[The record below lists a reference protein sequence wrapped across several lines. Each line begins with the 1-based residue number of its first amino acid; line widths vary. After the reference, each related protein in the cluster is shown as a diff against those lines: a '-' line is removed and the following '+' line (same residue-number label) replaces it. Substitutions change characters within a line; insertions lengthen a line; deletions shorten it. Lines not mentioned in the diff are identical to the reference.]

1 MASQNTKFKA
11 AFLHPRYWITWFWLG
26 LWRLVTLLPY
36 RVLLFVGQ
44 IIGIFLY
51 LLPTRRKHIARINI
65 ELCFPEL
72 DKAAQATLLKNNF
85 RSVGIALM
93 EVGMAWWWPTER
105 LQKLVIVEGLENL
118 DRPANKG
125 VILLGMHFTTLE
137 IGGAALTSAIEID
150 GMYKSHSNPVYDY
163 VQLNGR
169 VSHNVDGCHLFDRTD
184 IRGTLKCLKSGRV
197 LWYLPDQDYG
207 LNQSLFAPFFGIQ
220 AATVHATSRMAKQTK
235 AIVIPVTFTRLAD
248 AKGYKVCIDPAL
260 ENFPSDDS
268 LIDTTRINQ
277 LIEKYV
283 RQQPEQYL
291 WVHRRFKNR
300 PNGEKDY
307 YNVPSSKAK

>member
-1 MASQNTKFKA
+1 MASKNTKFKA
-11 AFLHPRYWITWFWLG
+11 AFLHPRYCITWFWLG
-26 LWRLVTLLPY
+26 LWRLVTVLPY
-36 RVLLFVGQ
+36 RVLLFLGQ

-72 DKAAQATLLKNNF
+72 NKAAQTSLLKDNF
-85 RSVGIALM
+85 LSMGIALM
-93 EVGMAWWWPTER
+93 EVGMAWWWSKER
-105 LQKLVIVEGLENL
+105 LQKLVKVEGLENL
-118 DRPANKG
+118 DRATNEG

-163 VQLNGR
+163 IQLKGR
-169 VSHNVDGCHLFDRTD
+169 VSHNIDGCNLFDRRD
-184 IRGTLKCLKSGRV
+184 MRGTLKCLKAGRV

-220 AATVHATSRMAKQTK
+220 AATVHATSRMAKQTN
-235 AIVIPVTFTRLAD
+235 ASVIPVSFTRLPG
-248 AKGYKVCIDPAL
+248 AKGYKVTIESAL
-260 ENFPSDDS
+260 QNFPSDDA
-268 LIDTTRINQ
+268 LFDTTRINQ

-307 YNVPSSKAK
+307 YNVSSGKA

>member
-11 AFLHPRYWITWFWLG
+11 AFLHPRYWATWFWLG
-26 LWRLVTLLPY
+26 LWRLVTVLPY
-36 RVLLFVGQ
+36 RVLLFLGQ
-44 IIGIFLY
+44 IIGLFLY

-65 ELCFPEL
+65 DLCFPEL
-72 DKAAQATLLKNNF
+72 NESDKKLLLKDNF
-85 RSVGIALM
+85 RSMGIALM
-93 EVGMAWWWPTER
+93 EVGMAWWWSKER
-105 LQKLVIVEGLENL
+105 LQKLVTIEGLENL
-118 DRPANKG
+118 ERPTNKG

-137 IGGAALTSAIEID
+137 IGGAALTSTIEID
-150 GMYKSHSNPVYDY
+150 GMYKSHSNPVYDFI
-163 VQLNGR
+163 QLKGR
-169 VSHNVDGCHLFDRTD
+169 VSHNIDGCSLFDRKD
-184 IRGTLKCLKSGRV
+184 MRGTLKCLKAGRV

-207 LNQSLFAPFFGIQ
+207 LKQSLFAPFFGIQ
-220 AATVHATSRMAKQTK
+220 AATVHATSKMAKKTN
-235 AIVIPVTFTRLAD
+235 AAVIPVTFIRLAD

-268 LIDTTRINQ
+268 LFDTTRINQ
-277 LIEKYV
+277 LIEKCV

-307 YNVPSSKAK
+307 YNAPRSKA